1 MKMHRNAYWAYG
13 LRIHAELDCPEL
25 PSHSETD
32 GNPDVTIRLLPESA
46 QATEPLQ
53 NGYYETRP
61 GAFRLAVAGV
71 AQYRV
76 EGGRQIAIEPVAG
89 AAPEKVRLFLLG
101 SAMGALLYQRGLF
114 PLHGSAV
121 ETPWG
126 AMVFVGAQGAGKS
139 TLAAE
144 FHRRGFRLLSDD
156 VCAVEAAADL
166 LRILPAPAQ
175 FRLCADAFEQL
186 GSPAGGRF
194 DVDKFVVPMGHGY
207 CPTPVPLAAIHVLAG
222 HNQGTPEFR
231 VLRGFERVERLL
243 GNLYRPHFLKGQGT
257 QGDLMRMASRIA
269 EKCTIAVVTRQRAP
283 ERVGTLVEFLEAA
296 WAQRFARMNQTRG
309 DELHALRS

>member
-1 MKMHRNAYWAYG
+1 MHRNAYWAYG

-25 PSHSETD
+25 PSHSEPD
-32 GNPDVTIRLLPESA
+32 GNPDLTIRLLPQSA
-46 QATEPLQ
+46 RAMEPLE
-53 NGYYETRP
+53 NGYYEIQP
-61 GAFRLAVAGV
+61 GVFRLAAAGV

-76 EGGRQIAIEPVAG
+76 ESGRQILIEPVAG
-89 AAPEKVRLFLLG
+89 AALEKVRLFLLG

-194 DVDKFVVPMGHGY
+194 DVDKFVVPMGVGY
-207 CPTPVPLAAIHVLAG
+207 CPTPVPLTAIHILADRDRIA
-222 HNQGTPEFR
+222 PEFR

-257 QGDLMRMASRIA
+257 QGALMRMAGRIA
-269 EKCTIAVVTRQRAP
+269 EKCTIAAVSRRRDP
-283 ERVGTLVEFLEAA
+283 EKVGALVEFLEAA
-296 WAQRFARMNQTRG
+296 WTERFARFNQTKG
-309 DELHALRS
+309 EQLHAFRS